1 MRQPEFLFQPGSVM
15 ELVDSDDDEFETLI
29 EAVEDIRILHQ
40 RKSANYDYDD
50 KVLNKIHYFY
60 GFKITL

>member
-1 MRQPEFLFQPGSVM
+1 M

-40 RKSANYDYDD
+40 RKSANYD
-50 KVLNKIHYFY
+50 KMLNKIHYLY